1 MTIPNMTFKTL
12 FGLFA
17 CATLLALPLEASA
30 QYDEPD
36 DRYGPEVIVGG
47 VTALNTERLYLV
59 QENDTLWDLSDEFYF
74 DSMMWPLLWS
84 LNPQVTNPH
93 WIYPGDLLFIQPP
106 GKQDRTLSVV
116 WSASRFNTTPR
127 SLLLKTLSKGFM
139 ATEDYLESGQI
150 HFAAESK
157 DMLSTYDEVYVEF
170 TEERVIRVGDEYT
183 IYRIDRPLLSP
194 TTEDEIGKLVK
205 FLGTMKIIETTK
217 PKLVKGIIL
226 NAEEEIF
233 RGDLITTIRNLHLVT
248 EPSTN
253 TVEQAAKV
261 IDTFY
266 EVKEVAEHQYVII
279 DKGSTDGVKPGNRLV
294 IRERGDPYISTLR
307 DDELGEFVA
316 DDFPWQDIGSIMIL
330 QAYDNHSLAIVTN
343 SIHEIHAGQD
353 LYMYD
358 NY

>member
-183 IYRIDRPLLSP
+183 IYRILSNETCLDGGVHPP
-194 TTEDEIGKLVK
+194 T
-205 FLGTMKIIETTK
+205 
-217 PKLVKGIIL
+217 
-226 NAEEEIF
+226 
-233 RGDLITTIRNLHLVT
+233 
-248 EPSTN
+248 
-253 TVEQAAKV
+253 
-261 IDTFY
+261 
-266 EVKEVAEHQYVII
+266 
-279 DKGSTDGVKPGNRLV
+279 
-294 IRERGDPYISTLR
+294 
-307 DDELGEFVA
+307 
-316 DDFPWQDIGSIMIL
+316 
-330 QAYDNHSLAIVTN
+330 LAFK
-343 SIHEIHAGQD
+343 AGGC
-353 LYMYD
+353 
-358 NY
+358 NP